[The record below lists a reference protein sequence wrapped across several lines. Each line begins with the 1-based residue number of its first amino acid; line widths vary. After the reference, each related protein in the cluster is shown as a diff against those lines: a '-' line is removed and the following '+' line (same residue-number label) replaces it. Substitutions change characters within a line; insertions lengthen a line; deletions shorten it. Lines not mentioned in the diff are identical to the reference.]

1 MSIPPD
7 VPSRKS
13 RRYFLAAGAV
23 AGAIAGLGPP
33 GASAQRI
40 TANTP
45 PQPTG
50 PDQDTASLA
59 ARRDADDHLTVAV
72 MLNGHGPF
80 NFVVDTGAER
90 SVVSDEVA
98 TRLNLVRGGSV
109 TLEGIAKALTVATIR
124 AETVAFGP
132 FVRRDVMMP
141 ILPRATLAA
150 DGYLGLDVIDG
161 TRVTFDF
168 KNRQL
173 HVEQPKAIYSPQH
186 LNDFN
191 IQQPSGVQAPD
202 PPDTWVQA
210 KGKAGRL
217 QIVDCLVGHVPA
229 VAFVD
234 TGAELSVGNPALLAA
249 LRSYGKGVPVV
260 GSIVLTGVTG
270 GELAG
275 QVIDV
280 PRISLQALNFTDSLL
295 AIADAPDFTTWGLH
309 DRPAVLIG
317 MNYLRQFASVT
328 VDYRAKEIRF
338 ELSLA
343 PPMPRPGVA
352 ITARG

>member
-1 MSIPPD
+1 M
-7 VPSRKS
+7 
-13 RRYFLAAGAV
+13 
-23 AGAIAGLGPP
+23 GLLPMT
-33 GASAQRI
+33 ATAQRI

-45 PQPTG
+45 PQPAG
-50 PDQDTASLA
+50 PDQDAASLA
-59 ARRDADDHLTVAV
+59 ARRDANDHLTVAV

-90 SVVSDEVA
+90 SVVSDEIA
-98 TRLNLVRGGSV
+98 ASLGLGLGENVR
-109 TLEGIAKALTVATIR
+109 LEGIAKAMIVPTIR
-124 AETVAFGP
+124 ADTLGFGP
-132 FVRRDVMMP
+132 FVRRNVQMP
-141 ILPRATLAA
+141 ILPRTTLAA

-173 HVEQPKAIYSPQH
+173 HVEQPKAVFNPQH
-186 LNDFN
+186 FDNFRIMPFPGADT
-191 IQQPSGVQAPD
+191 PE
-202 PPDTWVQA
+202 TWVEA
-210 KGKAGRL
+210 TGRAGRL
-217 QIVDCLVGHVPA
+217 RIVNCMVGPVPT

-234 TGAELSVGNPALLAA
+234 TGAELAVGNVALLTA
-249 LRSYGKGVPVV
+249 LKTHHNAVTEMGPT
-260 GSIVLTGVTG
+260 VLTGVTG

-275 QVIDV
+275 EIVAV
-280 PRISLQALNFTDSLL
+280 PRITLQALTFTDSVL
-295 AIADAPDFTTWGLH
+295 AIADAPDFKTWGLH
-309 DRPAVLIG
+309 ERPAVLIG

-352 ITARG
+352 ITAKG

>member
-1 MSIPPD
+1 M
-7 VPSRKS
+7 
-13 RRYFLAAGAV
+13 AV
-23 AGAIAGLGPP
+23 H
-33 GASAQRI
+33 AQRI
-40 TANTP
+40 TANTV
-45 PQPTG
+45 PQPSG
-50 PDQDTASLA
+50 PDQDAASLA

-72 MLNGHGPF
+72 MLNGQGPF

-98 TRLNLVRGGSV
+98 ARLNLVRGGNV
-109 TLEGIAKALTVATIR
+109 TIEGIAKAMTVATIR

-132 FVRRDVMMP
+132 FVRRNVVMP
-141 ILPRATLAA
+141 ILPRSTLAA

-173 HVEQPKAIYSPQH
+173 HVEQPKAIYTPH
-186 LNDFN
+186 VNDFN
-191 IQQPSGVQAPD
+191 IQQPSGIQAPD
-202 PPDTWVQA
+202 QPETWVQA
-210 KGKAGRL
+210 RGKAGRL

-249 LRSYGKGVPVV
+249 LRTYRKGVPVL

-275 QVIDV
+275 QVVAV
-280 PRISLQALNFTDSLL
+280 PRITLQALNFTDSLL

-317 MNYLRQFASVT
+317 MNYLRQFASVA

-343 PPMPRPGVA
+343 PPMPRPGVE

>member
-1 MSIPPD
+1 MSAKLDIP
-7 VPSRKS
+7 SWRS
-13 RRYFLAAGAV
+13 RRHFLAGGAAV
-23 AGAIAGLGPP
+23 ASLWPLGAA
-33 GASAQRI
+33 AQRI

-45 PQPTG
+45 PLPSG
-50 PDQDTASLA
+50 ADQDTASLS
-59 ARRDADDHLTVAV
+59 ARTDANDHLTVAV
-72 MLNGHGPF
+72 MINGRGPF

-98 TRLNLVRGGSV
+98 AGLHLARGESV
-109 TLEGIAKALTVATIR
+109 TLQGIAKAVTVATIQ
-124 AETVAFGP
+124 AETLAFGP
-132 FVRRDVMMP
+132 FVRRDVRMP
-141 ILPRATLAA
+141 ILPRSTLAA

-168 KNRQL
+168 KNHQL
-173 HVEQPKAIYSPQH
+173 QIEQPKAIFDPH
-186 LNDFN
+186 VNDFN
-191 IQQPSGVQAPD
+191 IQQPSGIQAPQISE
-202 PPDTWVQA
+202 TWVHA
-210 KGKAGRL
+210 KGRAGRL
-217 QIVDCLVGHVPA
+217 QIVDCLVGFVPA

-249 LRSYGKGVPVV
+249 LKTYRKGVPEL
-260 GSIVLTGVTG
+260 GSIILTGVTG
-270 GELAG
+270 GELPGEIVA
-275 QVIDV
+275 V
-280 PRISLQALNFTDSLL
+280 PRITLQTLNFTDSLL

-343 PPMPRPGVA
+343 PPMPRPGVEIRA
-352 ITARG
+352 MG